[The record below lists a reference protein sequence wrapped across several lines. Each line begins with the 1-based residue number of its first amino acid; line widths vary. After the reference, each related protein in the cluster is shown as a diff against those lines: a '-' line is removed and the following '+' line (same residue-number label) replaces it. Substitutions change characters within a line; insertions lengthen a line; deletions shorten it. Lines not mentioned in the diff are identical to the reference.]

1 MSMESIKKASINY
14 EKIAKK
20 TQSKVNIDVLK
31 KKIYQQEKKER
42 IQGRITIIALFSL
55 ICAVGFIISA

>member
-31 KKIYQQEKKER
+31 
-42 IQGRITIIALFSL
+42 IIALFSL

>member
-1 MSMESIKKASINY
+1 MESIKKASINY

-42 IQGRITIIALFSL
+42 IQGRITIIVLFSL